1 MSNGTAPA
9 AGADY
14 LHGSDGFGAWFN
26 TRDHKRI
33 GMMFLAWILGAFLI
47 GSIFAVNAKL
57 KLVSGADIDEHV
69 FQQTMTYHGLIM
81 VFAFVVPAIPSVL
94 GFFLLPL
101 QLGAGNMAMPR
112 LSLCSLRAYGLGTL
126 LIFASLFKGAIASG
140 WTLNTPLILG
150 DGGAFTLLAFGL
162 FFMGA
167 SWFLTGVN
175 FLVTVHH
182 KRAEGMGFFDMPLMA
197 WGLYLTGYLLT
208 AVGVVFAIIVLYL
221 AAAHAFGRGLFSAE
235 TDPLLWSNYFWFVTT
250 PAAFFALLPAV
261 GVISEVIVGISRKAI
276 AGYRTVVG
284 AMIALLGLSFVTW
297 GVHLI
302 GSGQDPVTSFTFA
315 ALNVLT
321 VVPVALITY
330 AWLATLHRG
339 AVMCGAP
346 TAYVVSFLLNAGI
359 AAVMGLYLSSLSVGS
374 YLINTAFATAHLH
387 YVMLGGVTSALLA
400 GLHYWWPKMT
410 GTRYHQLLGRISAFL
425 FAVGVNLA
433 FFPRLIMGAKGVAPG
448 AMTTAADVAGLQ
460 RLSAMGMGVLGVGLV
475 LAVWNLA
482 AALTRRSAADE
493 PNPWGASTLEWQA
506 ASPPPPENFATA
518 PQAGA
523 PYDF

>member
-9 AGADY
+9 AAGDY
-14 LHGSDGFGAWFN
+14 LRGNDGFGGWFN

-33 GMMFLAWILGAFLI
+33 GMMFLAWILGAFLL
-47 GSIFAVNAKL
+47 GAIFAVNAKL
-57 KLVSGADIDEHV
+57 KLLSGTDVDERL

-94 GFFLLPL
+94 GYFLLPL
-101 QLGAGNMAMPR
+101 QLGADNMAMPR
-112 LSLCSLRAYGLGTL
+112 LSLLSLRAYGLGVL
-126 LIFASLFKGAIASG
+126 LIFASLFKGAVASG

-150 DGGAFTLLAFGL
+150 DDGAFALLAFGL
-162 FFMGA
+162 FFMGI

-208 AVGVVFAIIVLYL
+208 VAGVTFAIIILYL
-221 AAAHAFGRGLFSAE
+221 AAAHATGRGLFSAG
-235 TDPLLWSNYFWFVTT
+235 TDPLLWNNYFWFVTT

-261 GVISEVIVGISRKAI
+261 GVVSEVIVGISRKAI

-284 AMIALLGLSFVTW
+284 AMIALLGLSFTTW

-302 GSGQDPVTSFTFA
+302 GSGQDPATSFTFA
-315 ALNVLT
+315 ALNLLT

-330 AWLATLHRG
+330 SWLATLHRG
-339 AVMCGAP
+339 SVMCGAP

-359 AAVMGLYLSSLSVGS
+359 AVVTGLFLSSLSVGS
-374 YLINTAFATAHLH
+374 YLINTAFAAAHLH
-387 YVMLGGVTSALLA
+387 YVMLGGVMSALLA

-410 GTRYHQLLGRISAFL
+410 GAHYQQLLGRISAFL
-425 FAVGVNLA
+425 FVVGVNLA
-433 FFPRLIMGAKGVAPG
+433 FFPRLIMGTRGVAPD
-448 AMTTAADVAGLQ
+448 AMTSAADVTGLQ
-460 RLSAMGMGVLGVGLV
+460 RLSAIGMAVLGVGLV
-475 LAVWNLA
+475 LAIWNLA
-482 AALTRRSAADE
+482 VTLGRRAVAGE

-518 PQAGA
+518 PQAGE
-523 PYDF
+523 PYRF